1 MPIFALAII
10 ALQIAC
16 GVHVV
21 RTGQN
26 IAWLFV
32 IVFVPLIGCAI
43 YVLAVILPEMQNSPG
58 ARRAARGM
66 VKIVDPDRDYRA
78 RVREAE
84 MVGSADSKRLLA
96 EEHLQRGN
104 QQEAVALFES
114 AATGI
119 HGDDPTLLFGLAR
132 ARFAA
137 GDPAGA
143 IEALDRLRAANPDW
157 QSPDAHMIYA
167 RALEALGRLDEACTE
182 FEALARYFA
191 GEEARTRL
199 ALLYRKLGR
208 TEDAHALFEIVLK
221 NTANGTPFYR
231 RQQREWQRIAQ
242 DNL

>member
-26 IAWLFV
+26 LVWLFV
-32 IVFVPLIGCAI
+32 IIFVPLIGCAI
-43 YVLAVILPEMQNSPG
+43 YVLAVVLPEMQSSPG

-66 VKIVDPDRDYRA
+66 VKVIDPDRDYRA
-78 RVREAE
+78 RVRDAE

-104 QQEAVALFES
+104 PQEAIALFES

-119 HGDDPTLLFGLAR
+119 LADDPTLLFGLAR

-137 GDPAGA
+137 DDPAGTL
-143 IEALDRLRAANPDW
+143 EALDRLREANPQW
-157 QSPDAHMIYA
+157 QSSEAHMIYA
-167 RALEALGRLDEACTE
+167 RALEALGRLDEACAE

-199 ALLYRKLGR
+199 ALLYKKLGR
-208 TEDAHALFEIVLK
+208 NDEARELFQTVLK
-221 NTANGTPFYR
+221 NVANGTAFYR